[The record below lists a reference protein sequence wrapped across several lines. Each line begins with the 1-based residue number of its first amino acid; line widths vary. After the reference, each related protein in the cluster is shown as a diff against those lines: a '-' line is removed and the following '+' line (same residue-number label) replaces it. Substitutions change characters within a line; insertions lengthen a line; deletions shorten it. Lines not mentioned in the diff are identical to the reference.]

1 MFFVRDGVLF
11 RKCRAPVAQLD
22 RVSASE
28 AEGRGFESRRAHH
41 NPLKGD
47 FFCARQAG
55 REPASG
61 FGERKRTTRRHE
73 RVRVER
79 PPKRGERSEQSRRAQ
94 YLNALFLKSEI

>member
-1 MFFVRDGVLF
+1 MF

-28 AEGRGFESRRAHH
+28 AEGRGFESRRARQKS
-41 NPLKGD
+41 PERG

-79 PPKRGERSEQSRRAQ
+79 PPKRGERSEQSRRAR
-94 YLNALFLKSEI
+94 LLKDALFLKSEI